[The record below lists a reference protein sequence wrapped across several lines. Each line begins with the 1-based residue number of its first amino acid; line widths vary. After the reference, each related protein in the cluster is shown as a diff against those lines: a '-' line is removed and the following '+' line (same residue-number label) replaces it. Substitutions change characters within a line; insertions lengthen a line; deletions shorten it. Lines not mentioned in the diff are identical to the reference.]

1 MSRSEYDIITYHM
14 IKLADAFSVARL
26 VVKLLRNRHRL
37 DWNPH
42 RALRFRYNIN
52 LLTFK
57 VVFYAKAWRNVCI
70 YAKRE
75 VLLLFYHNSVV
86 LRIRG
91 KLNM

>member
-42 RALRFRYNIN
+42 RALRFYFAIIS
-52 LLTFK
+52 TF
-57 VVFYAKAWRNVCI
+57 
-70 YAKRE
+70 
-75 VLLLFYHNSVV
+75 
-86 LRIRG
+86 
-91 KLNM
+91 